1 MSEDLFTRRKNEGRT
16 NTVIPYIIAG
26 LASLLAM
33 LIMYTLFVP
42 KNSQSTSNTNEE
54 SANPLLKAISV
65 IGNDLYKSLP
75 AGFVKSTQGEKKQF
89 PRIESLIVRS
99 GNPWNLKAQEFV
111 TTQYVA
117 AVLGFLASW
126 VIFFAVNTAVSV
138 PWWIIVPLTTIF
150 AFMIPKIKYKEQ
162 AKSRDLEFKRQ
173 LPEALDLLIISLS
186 SGRTFSHALREIIP
200 NMQDSV
206 LKEEF
211 RNIVKNL
218 DSGYTLKE
226 SLDDFATRAPN
237 EGIETFVRSVQSAT
251 EVNAPLVETL
261 ESRAEASRQEFFD
274 IIHQKTAQL
283 ESKIFLILTPLIMP
297 AVMLIAIAPSVSSML
312 ETLGG

>member
-1 MSEDLFTRRKNEGRT
+1 
-16 NTVIPYIIAG
+16 
-26 LASLLAM
+26 
-33 LIMYTLFVP
+33 MYYFLVP
-42 KNSQSTSNTNEE
+42 KNEINISNNSAEE
-54 SANPLLKAISV
+54 SSNPLLKAINV

-75 AGFVKSTQGEKKQF
+75 AGFLKEQRGVKKKY
-89 PRIESLIVRS
+89 PREESLITRS
-99 GNPWNLKAQEFV
+99 GNPWNLTAQEFV
-111 TTQYVA
+111 TMRYVA
-117 AVLGFLASW
+117 GFLGFLASW
-126 VIFFAVNTAVSV
+126 VVFFAVNTAIAI
-138 PWWIIVPLTTIF
+138 PWWVIVPLTTIF
-150 AFMIPKIKYKEQ
+150 AALIPQIKYTEQ
-162 AKSRDLEFKRQ
+162 AKNRDLEFKRQ

-186 SGRTFSHALREIIP
+186 SGRTFSHALREVIP

-297 AVMLIAIAPSVSSML
+297 AVMLIAIAPSISSML
-312 ETLGG
+312 QTLGG

>member
-1 MSEDLFTRRKNEGRT
+1 
-16 NTVIPYIIAG
+16 
-26 LASLLAM
+26 
-33 LIMYTLFVP
+33 MYYLFVP
-42 KNSQSTSNTNEE
+42 KNEQTTPYSTEE
-54 SANPLLKAISV
+54 SSNPLLKAINV

-75 AGFVKSTQGEKKQF
+75 AGFIKEQRGVKKQF
-89 PRIESLIVRS
+89 PREESLLIRS
-99 GNPWNLKAQEFV
+99 GNPWNLTAQEFV
-111 TTQYVA
+111 TMKYVA
-117 AVLGFLASW
+117 GFLGFLASW
-126 VIFFAVNTAVSV
+126 VIFYAVNTAVSI

-150 AFMIPKIKYKEQ
+150 AFLIPQITYTEQ
-162 AKSRDLEFKRQ
+162 AKNRDIEFKRQ

-211 RNIVKNL
+211 KNIVKNL

-297 AVMLIAIAPSVSSML
+297 AVMLIAIAPSISSMMQ
-312 ETLGG
+312 TLGG

>member
-1 MSEDLFTRRKNEGRT
+1 
-16 NTVIPYIIAG
+16 
-26 LASLLAM
+26 
-33 LIMYTLFVP
+33 MYYFLVP
-42 KNSQSTSNTNEE
+42 KNETNISNNSAEE
-54 SANPLLKAISV
+54 SSNPLLKAINV

-75 AGFVKSTQGEKKQF
+75 AGFLKEQRGVKKKY
-89 PRIESLIVRS
+89 PREESLITRS
-99 GNPWNLKAQEFV
+99 GNPWNLTAQEFV
-111 TTQYVA
+111 TMRYVA
-117 AVLGFLASW
+117 GFLGFLASW
-126 VIFFAVNTAVSV
+126 VVFFAVNTAIAI
-138 PWWIIVPLTTIF
+138 PWWVIVPLTTIF
-150 AFMIPKIKYKEQ
+150 AALIPQIKYTEQ
-162 AKSRDLEFKRQ
+162 AKNRDLEFKRQ

-186 SGRTFSHALREIIP
+186 SGRTFSHALREVVP

-211 RNIVKNL
+211 RNILKNL

-251 EVNAPLVETL
+251 EVSAPLVETL

-297 AVMLIAIAPSVSSML
+297 AVMLIAIAPSISSML
-312 ETLGG
+312 QTLGG

>member
-1 MSEDLFTRRKNEGRT
+1 M
-16 NTVIPYIIAG
+16 IYYIIAG
-26 LASLLAM
+26 LAALLIA
-33 LIMYTLFVP
+33 LIMYYFLVP
-42 KNSQSTSNTNEE
+42 KNEINISNNSAEE
-54 SANPLLKAISV
+54 SSNPLLKAINV

-75 AGFVKSTQGEKKQF
+75 AGFLKEQRGVKKKY
-89 PRIESLIVRS
+89 PREESLITRS
-99 GNPWNLKAQEFV
+99 GNPWNLTAQEFV
-111 TTQYVA
+111 TMRYVA
-117 AVLGFLASW
+117 GFLGFLASW
-126 VIFFAVNTAVSV
+126 VVFFAVNTAIAI
-138 PWWIIVPLTTIF
+138 PWWVIVPLTTIF
-150 AFMIPKIKYKEQ
+150 AALIPQIKYTEQ
-162 AKSRDLEFKRQ
+162 AKNRDLEFKRQ

-186 SGRTFSHALREIIP
+186 SGRTFSHALREVIP

-297 AVMLIAIAPSVSSML
+297 AVMLIAIAPSISSML
-312 ETLGG
+312 QTLGG

>member
-1 MSEDLFTRRKNEGRT
+1 
-16 NTVIPYIIAG
+16 
-26 LASLLAM
+26 
-33 LIMYTLFVP
+33 MYYFLVP
-42 KNSQSTSNTNEE
+42 KNETNISNNSAEE
-54 SANPLLKAISV
+54 SSNPLLKAINV

-75 AGFVKSTQGEKKQF
+75 AGFLKEQRGVKKKY
-89 PRIESLIVRS
+89 PREESLITRS
-99 GNPWNLKAQEFV
+99 GNPWNLTAQEFV
-111 TTQYVA
+111 TMRYVA
-117 AVLGFLASW
+117 GFLGFLASW
-126 VIFFAVNTAVSV
+126 VVFFAVNTAIAI
-138 PWWIIVPLTTIF
+138 PWWVIVPLTTIF
-150 AFMIPKIKYKEQ
+150 AALIPQIKYTEQ
-162 AKSRDLEFKRQ
+162 AKNRDLEFKRQ

-186 SGRTFSHALREIIP
+186 SGRTFSHALREVIP

-297 AVMLIAIAPSVSSML
+297 AVMLIAIAPSISSML
-312 ETLGG
+312 QTLGG

>member
-1 MSEDLFTRRKNEGRT
+1 M
-16 NTVIPYIIAG
+16 IYYIIAG
-26 LASLLAM
+26 LAALLIA
-33 LIMYTLFVP
+33 LIMYYFLVP
-42 KNSQSTSNTNEE
+42 KNETNISNNSVEE
-54 SANPLLKAISV
+54 SSNPLLKAINV

-75 AGFVKSTQGEKKQF
+75 AGFLKEQGCVKKKY
-89 PRIESLIVRS
+89 PREESLITRS
-99 GNPWNLKAQEFV
+99 GNPWNLTAQEFV
-111 TTQYVA
+111 TMRYVA
-117 AVLGFLASW
+117 GFLGFLASW
-126 VIFFAVNTAVSV
+126 VVFFAVNTAIAI
-138 PWWIIVPLTTIF
+138 PWWVIVPLTTIF
-150 AFMIPKIKYKEQ
+150 AALIPQIKYTEQ
-162 AKSRDLEFKRQ
+162 AKNRDLEFKRQ

-186 SGRTFSHALREIIP
+186 SGRTFSHALREVIP

-297 AVMLIAIAPSVSSML
+297 AVMLIAIAPSISSML
-312 ETLGG
+312 QTLGG

>member
-1 MSEDLFTRRKNEGRT
+1 
-16 NTVIPYIIAG
+16 
-26 LASLLAM
+26 
-33 LIMYTLFVP
+33 MYYFLVP
-42 KNSQSTSNTNEE
+42 KNETNISNNSVEE
-54 SANPLLKAISV
+54 SSTPLLKAINV

-75 AGFVKSTQGEKKQF
+75 AGFLKEQRGVKKKY
-89 PRIESLIVRS
+89 PREESLITRS
-99 GNPWNLKAQEFV
+99 GNPWNLTAQEFV
-111 TTQYVA
+111 TMRYVA
-117 AVLGFLASW
+117 GFLGFLASW
-126 VIFFAVNTAVSV
+126 VVFFAVNTAIAI
-138 PWWIIVPLTTIF
+138 PWWVIVPLTTIF
-150 AFMIPKIKYKEQ
+150 AALIPQIKYTEQ
-162 AKSRDLEFKRQ
+162 AKNRDLEFKRQ

-186 SGRTFSHALREIIP
+186 SGRTFSHALREVIP

-297 AVMLIAIAPSVSSML
+297 AVMLIAIAQSISSML
-312 ETLGG
+312 QTLGG

>member
-1 MSEDLFTRRKNEGRT
+1 
-16 NTVIPYIIAG
+16 
-26 LASLLAM
+26 
-33 LIMYTLFVP
+33 MYYFLVP
-42 KNSQSTSNTNEE
+42 KNETNTSNNSAEE
-54 SANPLLKAISV
+54 SSNPLLKAINV

-75 AGFVKSTQGEKKQF
+75 AGFLKEQRGVKKKY
-89 PRIESLIVRS
+89 PREESLITRS
-99 GNPWNLKAQEFV
+99 GNPWNLTAQEFV
-111 TTQYVA
+111 TMRYVA
-117 AVLGFLASW
+117 GFLGFLASW
-126 VIFFAVNTAVSV
+126 VVFFAVNTAIAI
-138 PWWIIVPLTTIF
+138 PWWVIVPLTTIF
-150 AFMIPKIKYKEQ
+150 AALIPQIKYTEQ
-162 AKSRDLEFKRQ
+162 AKNRDLEFKRQ

-186 SGRTFSHALREIIP
+186 SGRTFSHALREVIP

-297 AVMLIAIAPSVSSML
+297 AVMLIAIAPSISSML
-312 ETLGG
+312 QTLGG

>member
-1 MSEDLFTRRKNEGRT
+1 M
-16 NTVIPYIIAG
+16 IYYIIAG
-26 LASLLAM
+26 LAALLIA
-33 LIMYTLFVP
+33 LIMYYFLVP
-42 KNSQSTSNTNEE
+42 KNETNISNNSAEE
-54 SANPLLKAISV
+54 SSNPLLKAINV

-75 AGFVKSTQGEKKQF
+75 AGFLKEQRGVKKKY
-89 PRIESLIVRS
+89 PREESLITRS
-99 GNPWNLKAQEFV
+99 GNPWNLTAQEFV
-111 TTQYVA
+111 TMRYVA
-117 AVLGFLASW
+117 GFLGFLASW
-126 VIFFAVNTAVSV
+126 VVFFAVNTAIAI
-138 PWWIIVPLTTIF
+138 PWWVIVPLTTIF
-150 AFMIPKIKYKEQ
+150 AALIPQIKYTEQ
-162 AKSRDLEFKRQ
+162 AKNRDLEFKRQ

-186 SGRTFSHALREIIP
+186 SGRTFSHALREVIP

-297 AVMLIAIAPSVSSML
+297 AVMLIAIAPSISSML
-312 ETLGG
+312 QTLGG

>member
-1 MSEDLFTRRKNEGRT
+1 
-16 NTVIPYIIAG
+16 
-26 LASLLAM
+26 
-33 LIMYTLFVP
+33 MYYFLVP
-42 KNSQSTSNTNEE
+42 KNETNISNNSVEE
-54 SANPLLKAISV
+54 SSNPLLKAINV

-75 AGFVKSTQGEKKQF
+75 AGFLKEQRGVKKKY
-89 PRIESLIVRS
+89 PREESLITRS
-99 GNPWNLKAQEFV
+99 GNPWNLTAQEFV
-111 TTQYVA
+111 TMRYVA
-117 AVLGFLASW
+117 GFLGFLASW
-126 VIFFAVNTAVSV
+126 VVFFAVNTAIAI
-138 PWWIIVPLTTIF
+138 PWWVIVPLTTIF
-150 AFMIPKIKYKEQ
+150 AALIPQIKYTEQ
-162 AKSRDLEFKRQ
+162 AKNRDLEFKRQ

-186 SGRTFSHALREIIP
+186 SGRTFSHALREVIP

-297 AVMLIAIAPSVSSML
+297 AVMLIAIAPSISSML
-312 ETLGG
+312 QTLGG

>member
-1 MSEDLFTRRKNEGRT
+1 
-16 NTVIPYIIAG
+16 
-26 LASLLAM
+26 
-33 LIMYTLFVP
+33 MYYFLVP
-42 KNSQSTSNTNEE
+42 KNEINISNNSAEESSNT
-54 SANPLLKAISV
+54 LLKAINV

-75 AGFVKSTQGEKKQF
+75 AGFLKEQRGVKKKY
-89 PRIESLIVRS
+89 PREESLITRS
-99 GNPWNLKAQEFV
+99 GNPWNLTAQEFV
-111 TTQYVA
+111 TMRYVA
-117 AVLGFLASW
+117 GFLGFLASW
-126 VIFFAVNTAVSV
+126 VVFFAVNTAIAI
-138 PWWIIVPLTTIF
+138 PWWVIVPLTTIF
-150 AFMIPKIKYKEQ
+150 AALIPQIKYTEQ
-162 AKSRDLEFKRQ
+162 AKNRDLEFKRQ

-186 SGRTFSHALREIIP
+186 SGRTFSHALREVIP

-297 AVMLIAIAPSVSSML
+297 AVMLIAIAPSISSML
-312 ETLGG
+312 QTLGG

>member
-1 MSEDLFTRRKNEGRT
+1 M
-16 NTVIPYIIAG
+16 IYYIIAG
-26 LASLLAM
+26 LAALLIA
-33 LIMYTLFVP
+33 LIMYYFLVP
-42 KNSQSTSNTNEE
+42 KNETNISNNSVEE
-54 SANPLLKAISV
+54 SSNPLLKAINV

-75 AGFVKSTQGEKKQF
+75 AGFLKEQRGVKKKY
-89 PRIESLIVRS
+89 PREESLITRS
-99 GNPWNLKAQEFV
+99 GNPWNLTAQEFV
-111 TTQYVA
+111 TMRYVA
-117 AVLGFLASW
+117 GFLGFLASW
-126 VIFFAVNTAVSV
+126 VVFFAVNTAIAI
-138 PWWIIVPLTTIF
+138 PWWVIVPLTTIF
-150 AFMIPKIKYKEQ
+150 AALIPQIKYTEQ
-162 AKSRDLEFKRQ
+162 AKNRDLEFKRQ

-186 SGRTFSHALREIIP
+186 SGRTFSHALREVIP

-297 AVMLIAIAPSVSSML
+297 AVMLIAIAPSISSML
-312 ETLGG
+312 QTLGG

>member
-1 MSEDLFTRRKNEGRT
+1 
-16 NTVIPYIIAG
+16 
-26 LASLLAM
+26 
-33 LIMYTLFVP
+33 MYYFLVP
-42 KNSQSTSNTNEE
+42 KNETNISNNSAEE
-54 SANPLLKAISV
+54 SSNPLLKAINV

-75 AGFVKSTQGEKKQF
+75 AGFLKEQRGVKKKY
-89 PRIESLIVRS
+89 PREESLITRS
-99 GNPWNLKAQEFV
+99 GNPWNLTAQEFV
-111 TTQYVA
+111 TMRYVA
-117 AVLGFLASW
+117 GFLGFLASW
-126 VIFFAVNTAVSV
+126 VVFFAVNTAIAI
-138 PWWIIVPLTTIF
+138 PWWVIVPLTTIF
-150 AFMIPKIKYKEQ
+150 AALIPQIKYTEQ
-162 AKSRDLEFKRQ
+162 AKNRDLEFKRQ

-297 AVMLIAIAPSVSSML
+297 AVMLIAIAPSISSML
-312 ETLGG
+312 QTLGG